1 MVAEGIAQ
9 DERCLDRMATMTA
22 FDGVDIGAVDAELER
37 FIAQT
42 TPQKMSGGGLINAHN
57 EPACGRAQAI
67 ELGERV
73 RLILDRL
80 YPGWRDENPPDMNF
94 KFAQE
99 RDASA
104 RLRARIASRAEIDAM
119 LGDGD
124 PSPKL
129 AGSALHDLVWRAASA
144 QWSTGHHHEAVLAAA
159 KAVNSRLQTKIRRR
173 DISDTQLVREAFSEK
188 DPEPGRPRLR
198 FPTIEDNQTRDSMT
212 QGVSHFGAGC
222 FQAIRNPVGHL
233 PNEEH
238 ELTEQDALERLAALS
253 LFARWIDQAF
263 LAGESPPVGLTPRQW
278 EVLRLRT
285 LGHTIKQIAPQLG
298 VSERT
303 VKSDAA
309 RAAAILGV
317 SSREELIR
325 WALSNGLFTGERG

>member
-1 MVAEGIAQ
+1 M
-9 DERCLDRMATMTA
+9 DDMATMAT
-22 FDGVDIGAVDAELER
+22 FDGVDTAAVDAELER
-37 FIAQT
+37 FISQT
-42 TPQKMSGGGLINAHN
+42 TPRNMSGGGLITPHN

-73 RLILDRL
+73 RPILDRL

-94 KFAQE
+94 EFAQE

-119 LGDGD
+119 LGGGD

-144 QWSTGHHHEAVLAAA
+144 QWSTGHRHEAVLAAA
-159 KAVNSRLQTKIRRR
+159 KAVNSRLQTKLRRR
-173 DISDTQLVREAFSEK
+173 DISDTQLVLEAFSEK

-198 FPTIEDNQTRDSMT
+198 FPMVEDDQTRDSMT

-238 ELTEQDALERLAALS
+238 DLTEQGALERLAALS
-253 LFARWIDQAF
+253 LFAGWIDQAV
-263 LAGESPPVGLTPRQW
+263 LA
-278 EVLRLRT
+278 
-285 LGHTIKQIAPQLG
+285 
-298 VSERT
+298 T
-303 VKSDAA
+303 VEDKP
-309 RAAAILGV
+309 AAAGD
-317 SSREELIR
+317 
-325 WALSNGLFTGERG
+325 